1 MVRASQ
7 LLARLE
13 SFGTRLG
20 LDRTRELL
28 RRCGD
33 PQDGLAIV
41 LVAGTNGKGS
51 TAALLASILTA
62 AGYRTG
68 LYTSPHLESVRE
80 RLRVDGVAIGNA
92 VLSRTLEAVLVAGDG
107 NGDGEEEATPTYFEA
122 LTVTALLHFA
132 HADVDI
138 AVLEV
143 GLGGRLDATNATEP
157 VLSLISEIGLDHQ
170 EHLGASLAEI
180 AVEKAGILRSGRPA
194 LGWVSEVEARDA
206 LAARAAEI
214 GATFGFVNS
223 EDATGARAPVDAES
237 TALSI
242 RLPGAHQRANLALA
256 VSGARLLGSNG
267 WSRIDAEAIRSGVA
281 GCRWPGRLEWVD
293 LGERGRVLLDG
304 AHNPLAAAALAAYLK
319 DRPKGY
325 TLLYGALEDKRSES
339 MLPLLAGCAEQI
351 LLTRV
356 PSARTEKPEALAR
369 LLPERRAR
377 IVDRP
382 SDALVAEVLESG
394 PLVVCGSLYLVGEVR
409 AELRRRFGVPL
420 PAAEVHTSKA
430 SD

>member
-20 LDRTRELL
+20 LDKTRELL

-33 PQDGLAIV
+33 PQEGLAVV

-80 RLRVDGVAIGNA
+80 RLRVDGVAIEEA
-92 VLSRTLEAVLVAGDG
+92 ALRRSLEAVLAAGDG
-107 NGDGEEEATPTYFEA
+107 EAQAAPTYFEA
-122 LTVTALLHFA
+122 LTVAALLYFA
-132 HADVDI
+132 RADVDI

-170 EHLGASLAEI
+170 EHLGSSLAEI
-180 AVEKAGILRSGRPA
+180 AVEKAGILRSGRAA
-194 LGWVSEVEARDA
+194 LGWVSEAEARDA
-206 LAARAAEI
+206 LAARAAEV
-214 GATFGFVNS
+214 GAALGFVNS
-223 EDATGARAPVDAES
+223 EGATAARASADAEG
-237 TALSI
+237 ADLFL

-256 VSGARLLGSNG
+256 VSGARQLGSNG
-267 WSRIDAEAIRSGVA
+267 WSRIDTGAIRFGVA

-304 AHNPLAAAALAAYLK
+304 AHNPLAADALAAYLSG
-319 DRPKGY
+319 RPDSY
-325 TLLYGALEDKRSES
+325 TLLYGALEDKRSEC
-339 MLPLLAGCAEQI
+339 MLPSLAGCAEQI

-356 PSARTEKPEALAR
+356 PSPRTEEPEALAR
-369 LLPERRAR
+369 LLPERRVR
-377 IVDRP
+377 IVERP
-382 SDALVAEVLESG
+382 SDALVAGVLEEG

-409 AELRRRFGVPL
+409 AELRRRFGEPP
-420 PAAEVHTSKA
+420 PAAEVRTSKA
-430 SD
+430 PD